1 MQMPRYLLNNR
12 DNIVTSIP
20 KIGFA
25 LWKQWDIHPKYPKKV
40 NKSISKYIIKD
51 LVQTEWAK
59 CSIVDATLNLLK
71 EAFINTDNDWFIL
84 LSSDVC
90 PILKYNQFIKKF
102 TKLQNENNTKSIFTF
117 VDKYKDYYKT
127 NQQWILNR
135 NDVEIILKTIE
146 KYKHKFTNFHQ
157 NGACD
162 EFYFL
167 SVLMWTVPNYKY
179 INMQIIF
186 NIPSKIIL
194 KFFPKRD
201 IKYSRAISKH
211 EKNKTLLRYNCEA
224 TTVPAK

>member
-1 MQMPRYLLNNR
+1 MKFAFLFLTYDNLVLEKDILDFVGDNN
-12 DNIVTSIP
+12 IY
-20 KIGFA
+20 
-25 LWKQWDIHPKYPKKV
+25 IHPKYPKKV

-102 TKLQNENNTKSIFTF
+102 TKLQNENNNKSIFTF

-127 NQQWILNR
+127 NQWWILNR

-167 SVLMWTVPNYKY
+167 SV
-179 INMQIIF
+179 
-186 NIPSKIIL
+186 
-194 KFFPKRD
+194 
-201 IKYSRAISKH
+201 
-211 EKNKTLLRYNCEA
+211 
-224 TTVPAK
+224 